1 MSSVHLVKHIA
12 LAVSFSCFTCSSSLG
27 GQWCQCHVIPAK
39 HSQVTVDGQEGHF
52 VGGATVDKLRPLFF
66 SVGCVTQ
73 DASQIVWQG
82 LGKSLIERA
91 SARVC
96 GWTLVCRALLYW
108 RVFACL
114 HGSVFIL
121 LYIYIYMYIIDSQKR
136 IGRKHTQFKKACIS
150 ISEGQQK
157 GIPSKRET
165 GPPPAHTRS
174 SSI

>member
-73 DASQIVWQG
+73 DAS
-82 LGKSLIERA
+82 
-91 SARVC
+91 
-96 GWTLVCRALLYW
+96 
-108 RVFACL
+108 
-114 HGSVFIL
+114 
-121 LYIYIYMYIIDSQKR
+121 
-136 IGRKHTQFKKACIS
+136 
-150 ISEGQQK
+150 
-157 GIPSKRET
+157 
-165 GPPPAHTRS
+165 
-174 SSI
+174 